1 MSKTD
6 TFILRRE
13 RMVQKMYHM
22 GIRSELVLQAML
34 SVPRHLFVEDALAYS
49 AYDNAALPIG
59 LGQTISQPYTVAKM
73 TELLI
78 GPDKR
83 VPKKVLEIGT
93 GCAYQTAV
101 LSCLPIRTIY
111 SIERL
116 PALYEQAQKN
126 LKNIHHRQKIFLNC
140 GDGYQGLLKKAPFD
154 SIIVTAAP
162 KEIPTTLLEQL
173 ATGGRLILP
182 LGEDK
187 EQFLWVIEKQEHG
200 FLETCIEKVCFVPLV
215 NSKV

>member
-13 RMVQKMYHM
+13 RMAQKMYHM
-22 GIRSELVLQAML
+22 GIRSEIVLQAML
-34 SVPRHLFVEDALAYS
+34 SVPRHLFVEEALAYS

-59 LGQTISQPYTVAKM
+59 LGQTISQPYIVAKM

-78 GPDKR
+78 GANEEIPQKI
-83 VPKKVLEIGT
+83 LEIGT
-93 GCAYQTAV
+93 GCAYQTAI
-101 LSCLPIRTIY
+101 LSCLATRAIY
-111 SIERL
+111 SIERI

-126 LKNIHHRQKIFLNC
+126 LKNIQNRQKIYLTC
-140 GDGYQGLLKKAPFD
+140 GDGYQGLPKKSPFD
-154 SIIVTAAP
+154 GIIVTAAP
-162 KEIPTTLLEQL
+162 KEIPAALLEQL

-182 LGEDK
+182 LGEEK